1 MYCPDLEEYKKER
14 GFEIPLESYPFP
26 IAHDNE
32 ELIKNIENFDEENY
46 KIIEQIA
53 LDSDLL
59 SRKKAESIAFVAK
72 YHNADNIAKEYLNL
86 WQSLL

>member
-46 KIIEQIA
+46 KMKVQEYYDQQGLLEDGNACKKVLEVIENF
-53 LDSDLL
+53 
-59 SRKKAESIAFVAK
+59 KKK
-72 YHNADNIAKEYLNL
+72 
-86 WQSLL
+86 